1 VQKNVISL
9 SQRLYMISKKW
20 LKLIHSLQV
29 KKYRKLHQAFLVEGA
44 KSVQELLSS
53 DYQITILFTTQ
64 EFYNENIRLLSKQ
77 SFECQIVTQ
86 EELEKTGVFQSNNA
100 CLAVAVSKP
109 NQPLIIKT
117 REYALVL
124 DEIKDP
130 GNLGTII
137 RIADWYGI
145 TKIICSE
152 TTTDFYNPKVIAA
165 SMGSFT
171 RVQLY
176 YCNLHEYLQHIPKL
190 QVYGAYLEGT
200 DIHTVL
206 FASTGLIVMGNESQ
220 GISPA
225 LEPYITQKIHIP
237 RYGGAESLNV
247 GIATAV
253 ICDNMRR
260 AIQ

>member
-1 VQKNVISL
+1 MQKNVISL
-9 SQRLYMISKKW
+9 FQWLFMISKKW

-64 EFYNENIRLLSKQ
+64 EFYNENIRLLSGQ
-77 SFECQIVTQ
+77 SFETHLVTQ

-109 NQPLIIKT
+109 NQPVFVQNS
-117 REYALVL
+117 EYALVL

-171 RVQLY
+171 RVHVY
-176 YCNLHEYLQHIPKL
+176 YCHLPEYLQEAANL
-190 QVYGAYLEGT
+190 QVYGAFLQGK
-200 DIHTVL
+200 DVHTVS
-206 FASTGLIVMGNESQ
+206 FASSGLIVMGNESQ
-220 GISPA
+220 GISRE
-225 LEPYITQKIHIP
+225 LEPFITQKIHIP

-260 AIQ
+260 ICQ

>member
-1 VQKNVISL
+1 
-9 SQRLYMISKKW
+9 MISKKW

-53 DYQITILFTTQ
+53 DYQITVLFTTQ
-64 EFYNENIRLLSKQ
+64 EFYNENIRLLSRQ
-77 SFECQIVTQ
+77 SFELQILTQ

-100 CLAVAVSKP
+100 CLAVVVSKP
-109 NQPLIIKT
+109 NLPLSVT
-117 REYALVL
+117 SNEYALIL

-152 TTTDFYNPKVIAA
+152 STTDFYNPKVIAA

-176 YCNLHEYLQHIPKL
+176 YCNLHEYLQHTANL
-190 QVYGAYLEGT
+190 QVYGAYLNGI
-200 DIHTVL
+200 DVHTVS
-206 FASTGLIVMGNESQ
+206 FASSGLIVMGNESQ
-220 GISPA
+220 GISQA
-225 LEPYITQKIHIP
+225 LEPLIKQKIHIP

-253 ICDNMRR
+253 ICDNLRR
-260 AIQ
+260 AVGND